1 MVEKWKDSLTHE
13 GLQRVID
20 VGCRHVGLESLK
32 PEQLDAVCLLLEG
45 KSVFVTLPTGYGKS
59 QPFFTFCLF
68 VQAVFSLCWMSRLDV
83 QSSLFEVTL
92 PIMISREWD

>member
-13 GLQRVID
+13 GFQRAID

-45 KSVFVTLPTGYGKS
+45 KSVFVTLPIGYGKS
-59 QPFFTFCLF
+59 AIFHVLRFC
-68 VQAVFSLCWMSRLDV
+68 ASSLLSSLDV
-83 QSSLFEVTL
+83 PS
-92 PIMISREWD
+92 